1 MWSDHETE
9 TDLLGFQHLVG
20 ALTGI
25 VSRTDLLPATIGVYG
40 DWGSGKSSLLRQAT
54 KGIEVDKDTVVIAFN
69 GWLFEGYDD
78 AKSALIEAVLGEIRS
93 HRKLKA
99 EAKRLFIG
107 LVRRVNWF
115 RAAAAVGRKAAIYG
129 AAFSVGGPAAAGVL
143 AAGDC
148 AGIADKAC
156 ESLKGLDATKLDEL
170 LNEGEASL
178 QASIR
183 EFRRDFEKLLDETR
197 IKTLVVVIDDLD
209 RCLPDT
215 VIETLEAIKLFLFV
229 PRSAFIL
236 GADERLVE
244 YAVRRRFPELPGER
258 VDVGRD
264 YLEKLVQFPV
274 RIPPLGRPEM
284 ETYIGLLFA
293 ELAGVPAEQ
302 VRSAAEWAFS
312 ADSIQEGRAFDTGAA
327 DQLFSEVDAKVV
339 SRLKEQLTLAQRL
352 APTLAAQLSG
362 NPRQCKRFLNTLMM
376 RRQMAES
383 RGLNLEQRVLA
394 KLMLLEHFRS
404 ETFKRLA
411 ELQAQQGGKPSQL
424 YALERHRQETVN
436 PTPPSDA
443 KADGADSGEK
453 PAPLPQLETESQTW
467 IKDGFVQ
474 EWLDLEPQLSD
485 VDLRPYVFFSR
496 DRIASLPGAAVRLS
510 PIAQELLIQI
520 TGESEAIRAQAL
532 NKSDALSGADASAV
546 FEEITGRIRQEH
558 DLTKDDSPLERLFDF
573 VEHRRELLPELVTLL
588 RRIPEGE
595 LPIQV
600 VPRLAGFSDD
610 VENGAIATELLRT
623 WSASDAGSIV
633 SQAASTHFEGQR

>member
-1 MWSDHETE
+1 MWPDHETE
-9 TDLLGFQHLVG
+9 TDLLGFQHLVD

-25 VSRTDLLPATIGVYG
+25 VSKTSLLPATIGIYG

-54 KGIEVDKDTVVIAFN
+54 SGIDSDEDTVVITFN

-78 AKSALIEAVLGEIRS
+78 AKSALIQAVLGEIRS
-93 HRKLKA
+93 RRTFKA
-99 EAKRLFIG
+99 EAKRLFVS

-115 RAAAAVGRKAAIYG
+115 RAAATLGRKAAIYG
-129 AAFSVGGPAAAGVL
+129 TAFSVGGPAAMGVL
-143 AAGDC
+143 AVNDGAHL
-148 AGIADKAC
+148 ADKAR
-156 ESLKGLDATKLDEL
+156 ESLEGLNAEKLDEL
-170 LNEGEASL
+170 LNEDADSL

-183 EFRRDFEKLLDETR
+183 EFRKDFENLLDETK
-197 IKTLVVVIDDLD
+197 IKTLVVIIDDLD

-215 VIETLEAIKLFLFV
+215 IIETLEAIKLFLFV

-293 ELAGVPAEQ
+293 ELAGVPTTQ
-302 VRSAAEWAFS
+302 ISAAADWAFS
-312 ADSIQEGRAFDTGAA
+312 ADSIREGRAFDTGAA
-327 DQLFSEVDAKVV
+327 DQLFSDVKPDVV
-339 SRLKEQLTLAQRL
+339 SKLKEQLALAQRL

-376 RRQMAES
+376 RLQMAES
-383 RGLNLEQRVLA
+383 RGLKLEQRVLA

-424 YALERHRQETVN
+424 LAIESHRQREII
-436 PTPPSDA
+436 PSTA
-443 KADGADSGEK
+443 TNKKADDSDSTAK
-453 PAPLPQLETESQTW
+453 PIPLPPLDAECQTW
-467 IKDGFVQ
+467 LKDGFVQ
-474 EWLDLEPQLSD
+474 EWLDLEPQLSHE
-485 VDLRPYVFFSR
+485 DLRPYVFFSR

-510 PIAQELLIQI
+510 PAAQEILIQI
-520 TGESEAIRAQAL
+520 AGDSEAVRTQAL
-532 NKSDALSGADASAV
+532 KKCSALSAADASAV
-546 FEEITGRIRQEH
+546 FEEIAGRVRQEH

-573 VEHRRELLPELVTLL
+573 VENRRELLSELVTLL

-600 VPRLAGFSDD
+600 VPRLANFGDD
-610 VENGAIATELLRT
+610 ADTGASATELIRS
-623 WSASDAGSIV
+623 WAVGDSGSMV
-633 SQAASTHFEGQR
+633 SHAASTHLDGKK